1 MKCKATIAL
10 TLSLFSFSAMADGPK
25 MFDEVRDKLNLPYIE
40 FAKEWMKTSAMNK
53 TFQLLD
59 VLTGSGGAIFSR
71 ENENEI
77 TRTFTAASEN
87 QFD

>member
-1 MKCKATIAL
+1 MKCKAAIAL
-10 TLSLFSFSAMADGPK
+10 SLSLFSFSAMADGPK
-25 MFDEVRDKLNLPYIE
+25 MLEDVKDKLHFPYIE

-77 TRTFTAASEN
+77 TRTFTAYSEN
-87 QFD
+87 